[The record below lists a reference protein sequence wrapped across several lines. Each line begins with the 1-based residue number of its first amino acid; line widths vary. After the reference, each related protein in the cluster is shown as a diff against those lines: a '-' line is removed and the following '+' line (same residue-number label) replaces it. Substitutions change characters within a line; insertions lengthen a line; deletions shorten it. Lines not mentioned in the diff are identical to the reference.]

1 MTTIS
6 VIIPMYNSERTI
18 EKALDSV
25 VGQTYPAHY
34 QIIVVDDGSSDRS
47 AELVER
53 YAEAHPSADIRL
65 IRQSNGGVS
74 SARNAGMRAA
84 TGQWIAL
91 LDSDDQWLPDKTRI
105 QMDILSRHP
114 QIDLLGSNVTGAKT
128 RILWKTKNKLSP
140 IHVWELFIKW
150 HPPTPT
156 IIFKSDIL
164 EEIGQYNESMRYA
177 EDGEFLLRICMRKN
191 CWFTPEQ
198 LVFCGEGKPAFGAS
212 GLSANLNGMQR
223 GQRYFIRYA
232 YQTHAINYIQYL
244 FFRMYAELKHWRRL
258 AIVWNRKRRL
268 TSCLVYF
275 FGVTLLKF
283 NE

>member
-1 MTTIS
+1 MPSIS

-105 QMDILSRHP
+105 QMDILSRYP
-114 QIDLLGSNVTGAKT
+114 QIDLLGSNVNHEQT
-128 RILWKTKNKLSP
+128 RILWRLKDRLSP
-140 IHVWELFIKW
+140 VKPWELFIKW
-150 HPPTPT
+150 HPSTPT
-156 IIFKSDIL
+156 VVFRRSVI
-164 EEIGQYNESMRYA
+164 EAIGYYNEAMRHG
-177 EDGEFLLRICMRKN
+177 EDGEFLLRICMRKS
-191 CWFTPEQ
+191 CWFTPEH
-198 LVFCGEGKPAFGAS
+198 LVFCGEGKPTFGDS
-212 GLSANLNGMQR
+212 GLSADLLAMQR
-223 GQRYFIRYA
+223 GQRQILKYA
-232 YQTHAINYIQYL
+232 RKERAIGPIQYV
-244 FFRMYAELKHWRRL
+244 FFRLYAELKHWRRVI
-258 AIVWNRKRRL
+258 IVYNRNRKKR
-268 TSCLVYF
+268 
-275 FGVTLLKF
+275 
-283 NE
+283 

>member
-1 MTTIS
+1 MPSIS

-25 VGQTYPAHY
+25 VRQTYLAYY
-34 QIIVVDDGSSDRS
+34 QIVVVDDGSSDRS

-91 LDSDDQWLPDKTRI
+91 LDSDDQWLPDKTKI

-128 RILWKTKNKLSP
+128 RIL
-140 IHVWELFIKW
+140 
-150 HPPTPT
+150 
-156 IIFKSDIL
+156 
-164 EEIGQYNESMRYA
+164 
-177 EDGEFLLRICMRKN
+177 
-191 CWFTPEQ
+191 
-198 LVFCGEGKPAFGAS
+198 
-212 GLSANLNGMQR
+212 
-223 GQRYFIRYA
+223 
-232 YQTHAINYIQYL
+232 
-244 FFRMYAELKHWRRL
+244 
-258 AIVWNRKRRL
+258 
-268 TSCLVYF
+268 
-275 FGVTLLKF
+275 
-283 NE
+283 

>member
-1 MTTIS
+1 MLSIS

-25 VGQTYPAHY
+25 AGQTYPAHY

-91 LDSDDQWLPDKTRI
+91 LDSDDQWLPDKTSV
-105 QMDILSRHP
+105 QMNILSQHHE
-114 QIDLLGSNVTGAKT
+114 IDLIGSNLQGGQT
-128 RILWKTKNKLSP
+128 RILWKLKDKLSP
-140 IHVWELFIKW
+140 IRIWELFIKW
-150 HPPTPT
+150 HPPTST
-156 IIFKSDIL
+156 VLFKSAIIQEVGL
-164 EEIGQYNESMRYA
+164 YNETMRYA
-177 EDGEFLLRICMRKN
+177 EDGEFFLRICMRKN

-198 LVFCGEGKPAFGAS
+198 LEFFGQGRPEFGAG
-212 GLSANLNGMQR
+212 GLSGNLRGMQR
-223 GQRYFIRYA
+223 GQRQILKYA
-232 YQTHAINYIQYL
+232 RKERAIGPIQYVFL
-244 FFRMYAELKHWRRL
+244 RLYAELKHWRRVL
-258 AIVWNRKRRL
+258 IVYNRNRKKR
-268 TSCLVYF
+268 
-275 FGVTLLKF
+275 
-283 NE
+283 

>member
-1 MTTIS
+1 
-6 VIIPMYNSERTI
+6 
-18 EKALDSV
+18 
-25 VGQTYPAHY
+25 
-34 QIIVVDDGSSDRS
+34 
-47 AELVER
+47 
-53 YAEAHPSADIRL
+53 
-65 IRQSNGGVS
+65 
-74 SARNAGMRAA
+74 
-84 TGQWIAL
+84 
-91 LDSDDQWLPDKTRI
+91 
-105 QMDILSRHP
+105 
-114 QIDLLGSNVTGAKT
+114 
-128 RILWKTKNKLSP
+128 
-140 IHVWELFIKW
+140 
-150 HPPTPT
+150 
-156 IIFKSDIL
+156 
-164 EEIGQYNESMRYA
+164 MRYA

-223 GQRYFIRYA
+223 GQRYIIRYA

-244 FFRMYAELKHWRRL
+244 FFKMYAELKHWRRL

>member
-1 MTTIS
+1 
-6 VIIPMYNSERTI
+6 
-18 EKALDSV
+18 
-25 VGQTYPAHY
+25 
-34 QIIVVDDGSSDRS
+34 
-47 AELVER
+47 
-53 YAEAHPSADIRL
+53 
-65 IRQSNGGVS
+65 
-74 SARNAGMRAA
+74 MRAA

-177 EDGEFLLRICMRKN
+177 EDGEFLLRICMAEKL
-191 CWFTPEQ
+191 
-198 LVFCGEGKPAFGAS
+198 LVHTRTTGVLRRGK
-212 GLSANLNGMQR
+212 
-223 GQRYFIRYA
+223 
-232 YQTHAINYIQYL
+232 TC
-244 FFRMYAELKHWRRL
+244 FRS
-258 AIVWNRKRRL
+258 KR
-268 TSCLVYF
+268 TFS
-275 FGVTLLKF
+275 
-283 NE
+283 